1 MAEQPVFGDYFSAG
15 LGLDSGFGSAALRFA
30 SRLAASRLPIRRMAV
45 QASTLLLRGRAFPL
59 LPVVDRHRRGAEELA
74 VVLGRQPKALAMRFQ
89 RFAGEWTLRRRLGGS
104 GRHTGLLRCPSTW
117 RRVTARLLRRCGGPG
132 RRGAQRCKAVLKRL
146 HLAFQRGDVACA
158 SHRRLV
164 RGRCLSAHL
173 PSRERADL
181 FLQCGCKTGHESGR
195 LLGPRP
201 LNACRKAPTL

>member
-1 MAEQPVFGDYFSAG
+1 MTRASCCVPRGKRYAMAERPVFGDYFSAG
-15 LGLDSGFGSAALRFA
+15 ISLDSDFVSAALRLA

-45 QASTLLLRGRAFPL
+45 PGVDAALVRASLSL

-74 VVLGRQPKALAMRFQ
+74 VALGRQPKALAMRFQ

-117 RRVTARLLRRCGGPG
+117 RRVTARLLRRCGEPG

-158 SHRRLV
+158 SLRRLV
-164 RGRCLSAHL
+164 ARTLSVGA
-173 PSRERADL
+173 PPFARA
-181 FLQCGCKTGHESGR
+181 C
-195 LLGPRP
+195 
-201 LNACRKAPTL
+201 